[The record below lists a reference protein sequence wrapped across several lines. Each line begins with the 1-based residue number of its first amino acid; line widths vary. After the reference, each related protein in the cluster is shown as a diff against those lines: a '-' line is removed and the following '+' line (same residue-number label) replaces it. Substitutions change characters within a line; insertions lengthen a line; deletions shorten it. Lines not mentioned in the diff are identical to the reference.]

1 MTKVSRFIVAAG
13 LAAAMGLAATSQA
26 STISFFFDGTG
37 TGTFDL
43 SKPLG
48 TLDFTPGNALAV
60 GSVPLTTT
68 PSAFNLYAQSKLGT
82 FIGSDSG
89 ATIYTL
95 ADFGGAG
102 NELTYQGTLNE
113 TGTATSA
120 TAASFVSVAGTFNL
134 FYSSSDSDTVTGN
147 NFGNGL
153 NILSGT
159 VNAGDAS
166 NFTVDATKP
175 LTLLDNFGADNQHGV
190 QTVTGAGGGQI
201 SISDI
206 SYDPN
211 YFKFEGDPSA
221 FLIGLLFNTSFI
233 TPFNQTNP
241 SDAVVGH
248 VPFYSLVGTDKVNG
262 LFPVSQSCVDEN
274 GNPGPVPCDFHFQAD
289 ANGSFTAAVPEP
301 ATLALLGLGLAG
313 IGWTVRRRNAD

>member
-1 MTKVSRFIVAAG
+1 
-13 LAAAMGLAATSQA
+13 MGLAATSQA
-26 STISFFFDGTG
+26 GTISFYFDGTG

-60 GSVPLTTT
+60 ASVPLTPTT
-68 PSAFNLYAQSKLGT
+68 SAFNLYAQSKLGT

-89 ATIYTL
+89 GTTYTL
-95 ADFGGAG
+95 GDFGGAG
-102 NELTYQGTLNE
+102 KELTYQGTLAE

-120 TAASFVSVAGTFNL
+120 TTASFVSTGGTFSL
-134 FYSSSDSDTVTGN
+134 FYGLSNSDTVTGAG
-147 NFGNGL
+147 FGDGL
-153 NILSGT
+153 TILSGT

-166 NFTVDATKP
+166 NFNIDPSKP
-175 LTLLDNFGADNQHGV
+175 LTLLDGFGADNQNGV
-190 QTVTGAGGGQI
+190 LTVTGAGGGQI
-201 SISDI
+201 SISGI
-206 SYDPN
+206 TYDPN

-241 SDAVVGH
+241 SNVVVGQT
-248 VPFYSLVGTDKVNG
+248 PFYSLVGTSKVNG
-262 LFPVSQSCVDEN
+262 LFPVTATCSDEN
-274 GNPGPVPCDFHFQAD
+274 GNTRLAPCDFHFQAD
-289 ANGSFTAAVPEP
+289 ANGSFTARTVPEP
-301 ATLALLGLGLAG
+301 ITLALLGLGLAG